1 MSTVKHPLLP
11 LVQELRV
18 CPTRETTLTEK
29 SLRDAW
35 DGLKAD
41 GWTAEAYPPFSVLIA
56 LVIHDEVAASL
67 LTTEELGQL
76 LALGELALTRYRER
90 TQPTHHL
97 GKLLAATIKENP

>member
-1 MSTVKHPLLP
+1 VSTAKHPLLP

-18 CPTRETTLTEK
+18 CPTRDTSLTEQ

-35 DGLKAD
+35 DRFKAN
-41 GWTAEAYPPFSVLIA
+41 GWDAGRQPPFSVLAA
-56 LVIHDEVAASL
+56 LVIHDEVAATL

-76 LALGELALTRYRER
+76 IALGELALARYRER

-97 GKLLAATIKENP
+97 GKLLAATLKENP